1 MASRQFATFEVAD
14 QLFGVEVHTVQEVL
28 SYNEYTPVPLA
39 PPAVGGLFNLR
50 GQVIAAVD
58 LRVQLGLARQAMQGP
73 VMNVILRGDGEPV
86 SLLVDRIGEVV
97 DLDDDDVRAAAGHAQ
112 RPDPGAGGRHVQA
125 GRPADAGPGRQPGR
139 RHLPSHHLMYSLVSA
154 PVLGFDLTRLG
165 GGSATAE
172 VMLRALRLSVGD
184 LPVLAERLPRRGR
197 PRSTL
202 GRGGE
207 RGPADAVA
215 QGRVKDDDPAGA
227 LALVERA
234 PIGSV
239 DALLTCLRY
248 DVMAWTWQG
257 AGRDAQQSETGG
269 RGDRAALRR
278 RGGQLPA
285 RRAGRLDP
293 PDARRGLGVRAA
305 QAARRR
311 RRSTSART
319 TTRSRRCWTGCARIR
334 PNDLARLVPSA
345 EDARRNAGGWSP
357 AVHSASWAAYLS
369 DRVRTAAAAQMLL
382 VQAIDTAAIPLA
394 DRAGGVW
401 NMLSGAVQALVVRDL
416 LDTATAHR
424 LLAPVV
430 AALGPA
436 WLG

>member
-1 MASRQFATFEVAD
+1 
-14 QLFGVEVHTVQEVL
+14 
-28 SYNEYTPVPLA
+28 
-39 PPAVGGLFNLR
+39 
-50 GQVIAAVD
+50 
-58 LRVQLGLARQAMQGP
+58 
-73 VMNVILRGDGEPV
+73 
-86 SLLVDRIGEVV
+86 
-97 DLDDDDVRAAAGHAQ
+97 
-112 RPDPGAGGRHVQA
+112 
-125 GRPADAGPGRQPGR
+125 
-139 RHLPSHHLMYSLVSA
+139 MYSLVSA
-154 PVLGFDLTRLG
+154 PVLGFDLTRLA

-172 VMLRALRLSVGD
+172 VVLRGLRLKQDD
-184 LPVLAERLPRRGR
+184 LSILAERLPDEGV
-197 PRSTL
+197 
-202 GRGGE
+202 
-207 RGPADAVA
+207 RGPLWVEVESAARRMPSLK
-215 QGRVKDDDPAGA
+215 GMSKEDPAGS

-248 DVMAWTWQG
+248 DVMSWTWTG
-257 AGRDAQQSETGG
+257 TGKDAQQTETAAAATGLLCDAAVASYLREVLDDQTRRMLG
-269 RGDRAALRR
+269 AGWVSAMRKLPTGAPIDLGPHHYTVSALLDRLRSLR
-278 RGGQLPA
+278 SKDMN
-285 RRAGRLDP
+285 RL
-293 PDARRGLGVRAA
+293 
-305 QAARRR
+305 
-311 RRSTSART
+311 SS
-319 TTRSRRCWTGCARIR
+319 
-334 PNDLARLVPSA
+334 SA

-382 VQAIDTAAIPLA
+382 VQAVDTADIPLA

>member
-1 MASRQFATFEVAD
+1 
-14 QLFGVEVHTVQEVL
+14 
-28 SYNEYTPVPLA
+28 
-39 PPAVGGLFNLR
+39 
-50 GQVIAAVD
+50 
-58 LRVQLGLARQAMQGP
+58 
-73 VMNVILRGDGEPV
+73 
-86 SLLVDRIGEVV
+86 
-97 DLDDDDVRAAAGHAQ
+97 
-112 RPDPGAGGRHVQA
+112 
-125 GRPADAGPGRQPGR
+125 
-139 RHLPSHHLMYSLVSA
+139 MYSLVSA

-172 VMLRALRLSVGD
+172 VLLRALRLSVGD
-184 LPVLAERLPRRGR
+184 LPLLAERLPDEGV
-197 PRSTL
+197 
-202 GRGGE
+202 
-207 RGPADAVA
+207 RGPLWVEVESAARRMPSLKGLKA
-215 QGRVKDDDPAGA
+215 DDPASS

-248 DVMAWTWQG
+248 DVMAWTWDG
-257 AGRDAQQSETGG
+257 AGRDAKQSETATAATALLCDAAVASYLREVLDDSTRRMLGAG
-269 RGDRAALRR
+269 WVAALRK
-278 RGGQLPA
+278 LPA
-285 RRAGRLDP
+285 GKPIDLGPHHYALSALLDRL
-293 PDARRGLGVRAA
+293 
-305 QAARRR
+305 
-311 RRSTSART
+311 RS
-319 TTRSRRCWTGCARIR
+319 IR
-334 PNDLARLVPSA
+334 PDDLTRLLQSA

>member
-1 MASRQFATFEVAD
+1 
-14 QLFGVEVHTVQEVL
+14 
-28 SYNEYTPVPLA
+28 
-39 PPAVGGLFNLR
+39 
-50 GQVIAAVD
+50 
-58 LRVQLGLARQAMQGP
+58 
-73 VMNVILRGDGEPV
+73 
-86 SLLVDRIGEVV
+86 
-97 DLDDDDVRAAAGHAQ
+97 
-112 RPDPGAGGRHVQA
+112 
-125 GRPADAGPGRQPGR
+125 
-139 RHLPSHHLMYSLVSA
+139 MYSLVSA

-172 VMLRALRLSVGD
+172 VLLRALRLGVGD
-184 LPVLAERLPRRGR
+184 LPVLAQRLPDEGV
-197 PRSTL
+197 
-202 GRGGE
+202 
-207 RGPADAVA
+207 RGPLWVEVESAARRMPSLK
-215 QGRVKDDDPAGA
+215 GMKSDDPASS

-248 DVMAWTWQG
+248 DVMAWTWHG
-257 AGRDAQQSETGG
+257 TGRDATQSE
-269 RGDRAALRR
+269 DAAAATALLCDAAVASYLREVLDDTTR
-278 RGGQLPA
+278 RMLGAGWVAAVRKLPA
-285 RRAGRLDP
+285 GKPIDLGPHHYAVSALLDRLRSLRA
-293 PDARRGLGVRAA
+293 
-305 QAARRR
+305 
-311 RRSTSART
+311 
-319 TTRSRRCWTGCARIR
+319 
-334 PNDLARLVPSA
+334 NDLTRLLQSA

-382 VQAIDTAAIPLA
+382 VQAMDTAAIPVA

>member
-1 MASRQFATFEVAD
+1 
-14 QLFGVEVHTVQEVL
+14 
-28 SYNEYTPVPLA
+28 
-39 PPAVGGLFNLR
+39 
-50 GQVIAAVD
+50 
-58 LRVQLGLARQAMQGP
+58 
-73 VMNVILRGDGEPV
+73 
-86 SLLVDRIGEVV
+86 
-97 DLDDDDVRAAAGHAQ
+97 
-112 RPDPGAGGRHVQA
+112 
-125 GRPADAGPGRQPGR
+125 
-139 RHLPSHHLMYSLVSA
+139 MYSLVSA

-172 VMLRALRLSVGD
+172 VLLRALRLTVGD
-184 LPVLAERLPRRGR
+184 LPVLAERLPDEGVRGLLWVEVEGAAR
-197 PRSTL
+197 KLPSL
-202 GRGGE
+202 KGISNS
-207 RGPADAVA
+207 
-215 QGRVKDDDPAGA
+215 DDLPGT

-248 DVMAWTWQG
+248 DVMAWTWHG
-257 AGRDAQQSETGG
+257 TGRDAKQSEQATAATALLCDAAVASYL
-269 RGDRAALRR
+269 REVLDEKTRRALGAGWVSALRK
-278 RGGQLPA
+278 LPTGA
-285 RRAGRLDP
+285 PIDLGPHHYAISALLDKL
-293 PDARRGLGVRAA
+293 RSVRAA
-305 QAARRR
+305 
-311 RRSTSART
+311 
-319 TTRSRRCWTGCARIR
+319 
-334 PNDLARLVPSA
+334 DLARLVQSA

>member
-1 MASRQFATFEVAD
+1 
-14 QLFGVEVHTVQEVL
+14 
-28 SYNEYTPVPLA
+28 
-39 PPAVGGLFNLR
+39 
-50 GQVIAAVD
+50 
-58 LRVQLGLARQAMQGP
+58 
-73 VMNVILRGDGEPV
+73 
-86 SLLVDRIGEVV
+86 
-97 DLDDDDVRAAAGHAQ
+97 
-112 RPDPGAGGRHVQA
+112 
-125 GRPADAGPGRQPGR
+125 
-139 RHLPSHHLMYSLVSA
+139 MYSLVSA

-172 VMLRALRLSVGD
+172 VLLRALRLSVGD
-184 LPVLAERLPRRGR
+184 LPILAERLPDEGV
-197 PRSTL
+197 
-202 GRGGE
+202 
-207 RGPADAVA
+207 RGPLWVEVESAARKLPTLKGMKA
-215 QGRVKDDDPAGA
+215 DDPASS

-257 AGRDAQQSETGG
+257 AGRDAKQSET
-269 RGDRAALRR
+269 AAAATALLCDAAVASYLREVLDETTR
-278 RGGQLPA
+278 RMLGAGWVAAVRKLPA
-285 RRAGRLDP
+285 GKPIDLGPHHYAVSALLDRL
-293 PDARRGLGVRAA
+293 
-305 QAARRR
+305 
-311 RRSTSART
+311 RSIT
-319 TTRSRRCWTGCARIR
+319 
-334 PNDLARLVPSA
+334 PKDLARLATSA

-394 DRAGGVW
+394 ERAGGVW